1 MDEAYKIASCVEL
14 ITPARFLFNA
24 GQTPKSWNEKM
35 LNDKHFKVLQYEPN
49 ASKVFPNTEIKGGVA
64 ITIRDEMK
72 SPGAI
77 KVFTSHPELNH
88 IVKRIVSYDGNSKYL
103 DSIIS
108 PRGCYRTTELFFE
121 DFPYASDRLGAGTGN
136 MIASN
141 FFERIPEAY
150 KTEIQNNKEYIG
162 ILSRVNNRRTVCFMK
177 RSYVKDNN
185 FIDKYNV
192 AFPKSNG
199 NGVFGEALTA
209 TEIVAPNEGATDTFI
224 NIGAFDT
231 LFEAE
236 AMTKY
241 IKTKFLRALLGVK
254 KVTQDNP
261 KGVWNMV
268 PIPNFTE
275 KSDIDWSVSI
285 ANIDKQLYKKY
296 GLSEEEISF
305 IENNVKRSWNS
316 MNKPNIQTTKQVVPM
331 LYGYSTPEV
340 IRHNG
345 WTKIG
350 YTEQDVETRI
360 NQQTHTADIKW
371 KLEWKGNATF
381 DDGSGETFINIMKSR
396 EKKRREN
403 LMLLFW
409 IVFY

>member
-1 MDEAYKIASCVEL
+1 MKFDFAIGNPPYQEEIENNGRQSPVYNKFMDEAYKIASCVEL

-35 LNDKHFKVLQYEPN
+35 LNDKHFKVLQYEPD
-49 ASKVFPNTEIKGGVA
+49 ASKVFLNTQIKGGVA
-64 ITIRDEMK
+64 ITIRDK
-72 SPGAI
+72 TKAQGAI
-77 KVFTSHPELNH
+77 KVFTSHAELNN
-88 IVKRIVSYDGNSKYL
+88 IVKRIVSRSESTEYL

-108 PRGCYRTTELFFE
+108 SRGCYRTTDLFFKE
-121 DFPYASDRLGAGTGN
+121 FPYASDRLGSGTGN

-150 KTEIQNNKEYIG
+150 KTQVKNDKEYIG
-162 ILSRVNNRRTVCFMK
+162 ILSRVNNRRTICFIK
-177 RSYVKDNN
+177 RCYVKDNI

-199 NGVFGEALTA
+199 NGVFGEVLTA
-209 TEIVAPNEGATDTFI
+209 TEIVSPNEGATDTFI

-261 KGVWNMV
+261 KGVWNM
-268 PIPNFTE
+268 IPLQDFTD
-275 KSDIDWSVSI
+275 KSDINWSVSI

-296 GLSEEEISF
+296 ELSGEEITF
-305 IENNVKRSWNS
+305 IENNVKE
-316 MNKPNIQTTKQVVPM
+316 M
-331 LYGYSTPEV
+331 E
-340 IRHNG
+340 
-345 WTKIG
+345 
-350 YTEQDVETRI
+350 
-360 NQQTHTADIKW
+360 
-371 KLEWKGNATF
+371 
-381 DDGSGETFINIMKSR
+381 
-396 EKKRREN
+396 
-403 LMLLFW
+403 
-409 IVFY
+409 

>member
-1 MDEAYKIASCVEL
+1 MKFDFAIGNPPYQEETENNGRQSPVYNKFMDEAYKIASCVEL
-14 ITPARFLFNA
+14 ITPARFLFNV

-35 LNDKHFKVLQYEPN
+35 LNDKHFKVLQYEPD
-49 ASKVFPNTEIKGGVA
+49 ASKVFSNTEIKGGVA

-77 KVFTSHPELNH
+77 KVFTSYVELNN
-88 IVKRIVSYDGNSKYL
+88 IVKRIVSCDGNSEYL

-108 PRGCYRTTELFFE
+108 SRGCYRTTELFFKE
-121 DFPYASDRLGAGTGN
+121 FPYASDRLGAGTGN

-150 KTEIQNNKEYIG
+150 KTEVENNKEYIG
-162 ILSRVNNRRTVCFMK
+162 ILSRVNNRRTKCFMK

-199 NGVFGEALTA
+199 NGVFGEVLTA

-236 AMTKY
+236 AATKY

-261 KGVWNMV
+261 KGVWNM
-268 PIPNFTE
+268 IPLQDFTD
-275 KSDIDWSVSI
+275 KSDINWSVPI

-296 GLSEEEISF
+296 GLSEEEIAF
-305 IENNVKRSWNS
+305 IENNVKE
-316 MNKPNIQTTKQVVPM
+316 M
-331 LYGYSTPEV
+331 E
-340 IRHNG
+340 
-345 WTKIG
+345 
-350 YTEQDVETRI
+350 
-360 NQQTHTADIKW
+360 
-371 KLEWKGNATF
+371 
-381 DDGSGETFINIMKSR
+381 
-396 EKKRREN
+396 
-403 LMLLFW
+403 
-409 IVFY
+409 